1 MNSPICWFSSQVYLI
16 DHSFSHSDPH
26 QIDFIMIISIDIDC
40 YRVVFENLSIQWMK
54 IVDGRLIRVLMIEV
68 NMITYEWNRDDL
80 KENENMKD
88 EVDMNWLFVWRRV
101 FEIVNWYWLNRCNDI
116 ESIEIEYENDDDL
129 MRIVSF
135 RTTIWDNNDMRMIEY
150 DDWIEWIWIELEM
163 I

>member
-1 MNSPICWFSSQVYLI
+1 MKCWKNWKEERDTDL
-16 DHSFSHSDPH
+16 
-26 QIDFIMIISIDIDC
+26 
-40 YRVVFENLSIQWMK
+40 RVLDEDSW
-54 IVDGRLIRVLMIEV
+54 RLIRVLMIEV

-129 MRIVSF
+129 MRF
-135 RTTIWDNNDMRMIEY
+135 RQVVWKEENQWMYQMDWTIFESTV
-150 DDWIEWIWIELEM
+150 IW
-163 I
+163 

>member
-1 MNSPICWFSSQVYLI
+1 
-16 DHSFSHSDPH
+16 
-26 QIDFIMIISIDIDC
+26 
-40 YRVVFENLSIQWMK
+40 
-54 IVDGRLIRVLMIEV
+54 MIEV

-150 DDWIEWIWIELEM
+150 DDWIEWIWIEDEM
-163 I
+163 IREWVEWQWDSIWR

>member
-1 MNSPICWFSSQVYLI
+1 MKCWKNWKEERDTDL
-16 DHSFSHSDPH
+16 
-26 QIDFIMIISIDIDC
+26 
-40 YRVVFENLSIQWMK
+40 RVLDEDSW
-54 IVDGRLIRVLMIEV
+54 RLIRVLMIEV
-68 NMITYEWNRDDL
+68 NMITYEWNKDDL

-116 ESIEIEYENDDDL
+116 ESIEMEYENDDDL

-150 DDWIEWIWIELEM
+150 DDWIEWIWIEDEM

>member
-1 MNSPICWFSSQVYLI
+1 MNYVITEKKRYW
-16 DHSFSHSDPH
+16 
-26 QIDFIMIISIDIDC
+26 
-40 YRVVFENLSIQWMK
+40 FENDGMK
-54 IVDGRLIRVLMIEV
+54 IVDWRLIRVLMIEV

-135 RTTIWDNNDMRMIEY
+135 RITIWDNNDMRMIEY
-150 DDWIEWIWIELEM
+150 DDWIEWIWIEDEM
-163 I
+163 IREWVEWQWDSIWR

>member
-1 MNSPICWFSSQVYLI
+1 MLKELKRRKRYW
-16 DHSFSHSDPH
+16 
-26 QIDFIMIISIDIDC
+26 
-40 YRVVFENLSIQWMK
+40 FENDGMK
-54 IVDGRLIRVLMIEV
+54 IVDWRLIRVLMIEV

-129 MRIVSF
+129 MRF
-135 RTTIWDNNDMRMIEY
+135 RQVVWKEENQWMYQMDWTIFESTV
-150 DDWIEWIWIELEM
+150 IW
-163 I
+163 

>member
-1 MNSPICWFSSQVYLI
+1 MLILSSQVYLT

-26 QIDFIMIISIDIDC
+26 QIDFMMIISIDIDC

-54 IVDGRLIRVLMIEV
+54 IVDWRLIRVLMIEV

-135 RTTIWDNNDMRMIEY
+135 RITIWDNNDMRMIEY
-150 DDWIEWIWIELEM
+150 DDWIEWIWIEDEM

>member
-1 MNSPICWFSSQVYLI
+1 MKCWKNWKEERDTDL
-16 DHSFSHSDPH
+16 
-26 QIDFIMIISIDIDC
+26 
-40 YRVVFENLSIQWMK
+40 RVLDEDDW
-54 IVDGRLIRVLMIEV
+54 RLIRVLMIEV

-135 RTTIWDNNDMRMIEY
+135 RTTIWDNNDMIMIEY

>member
-1 MNSPICWFSSQVYLI
+1 MLRIKREWNKERDTDLTVLDEDDW
-16 DHSFSHSDPH
+16 
-26 QIDFIMIISIDIDC
+26 
-40 YRVVFENLSIQWMK
+40 
-54 IVDGRLIRVLMIEV
+54 RLIRVLMIEV

-129 MRIVSF
+129 MRRVSF
-135 RTTIWDNNDMRMIEY
+135 RITIWDNNDMRMIEY
-150 DDWIEWIWIELEM
+150 DDWIEWIWIEWEM

>member
-1 MNSPICWFSSQVYLI
+1 MKCWKNWKEERDTDL
-16 DHSFSHSDPH
+16 
-26 QIDFIMIISIDIDC
+26 
-40 YRVVFENLSIQWMK
+40 RVLDEDSW
-54 IVDGRLIRVLMIEV
+54 RLIRVLMIEV

-135 RTTIWDNNDMRMIEY
+135 RITIWDSNDMIMIEY
-150 DDWIEWIWIELEM
+150 DDWIEWIWIELEIM
-163 I
+163 

>member
-1 MNSPICWFSSQVYLI
+1 MNYVITEKKRYW
-16 DHSFSHSDPH
+16 
-26 QIDFIMIISIDIDC
+26 
-40 YRVVFENLSIQWMK
+40 FENDGMK
-54 IVDGRLIRVLMIEV
+54 IVDWRLIRVLMIEV

-135 RTTIWDNNDMRMIEY
+135 RITIWDNNDMRMIEY
-150 DDWIEWIWIELEM
+150 DDWIEWIWIEDEM

>member
-1 MNSPICWFSSQVYLI
+1 
-16 DHSFSHSDPH
+16 
-26 QIDFIMIISIDIDC
+26 MIISIDIDC

-150 DDWIEWIWIELEM
+150 DDWIEWIWIEDEM
-163 I
+163 IRAWVEW

>member
-1 MNSPICWFSSQVYLI
+1 MLKELKRRKRYW
-16 DHSFSHSDPH
+16 
-26 QIDFIMIISIDIDC
+26 
-40 YRVVFENLSIQWMK
+40 FENDGMK
-54 IVDGRLIRVLMIEV
+54 IVDWRLIRVLMIEV

-101 FEIVNWYWLNRCNDI
+101 FETVNWYWLNRCNDI
-116 ESIEIEYENDDDL
+116 ESIEIEYENDDL
-129 MRIVSF
+129 MRRVSF
-135 RTTIWDNNDMRMIEY
+135 RITIWDNNDMRMIEY

>member
-1 MNSPICWFSSQVYLI
+1 MKCWKNWKEERDTDL
-16 DHSFSHSDPH
+16 
-26 QIDFIMIISIDIDC
+26 
-40 YRVVFENLSIQWMK
+40 RVLDEDDW
-54 IVDGRLIRVLMIEV
+54 RLIRVLMIEV
-68 NMITYEWNRDDL
+68 NMITYEWNKDDL

-116 ESIEIEYENDDDL
+116 ESIEMEYENDDDL

-135 RTTIWDNNDMRMIEY
+135 RTTIWDNNDMIMIEY
-150 DDWIEWIWIELEM
+150 DDWIEWIWIEDEM

>member
-1 MNSPICWFSSQVYLI
+1 MKCWKNWKEERDTDL
-16 DHSFSHSDPH
+16 
-26 QIDFIMIISIDIDC
+26 
-40 YRVVFENLSIQWMK
+40 RVLDEDDW
-54 IVDGRLIRVLMIEV
+54 RLIRVLMIEV
-68 NMITYEWNRDDL
+68 NMITYEWNKDDL

-150 DDWIEWIWIELEM
+150 DDWIEWIWIEDEM

>member
-1 MNSPICWFSSQVYLI
+1 MILNGQVYLI
-16 DHSFSHSDPH
+16 DHSFSHSDPY

-135 RTTIWDNNDMRMIEY
+135 RTTIWDNNDMIMIEY
-150 DDWIEWIWIELEM
+150 DDWIEWIWIEDEM

>member
-1 MNSPICWFSSQVYLI
+1 MKCWKNWKEERDTDL
-16 DHSFSHSDPH
+16 
-26 QIDFIMIISIDIDC
+26 
-40 YRVVFENLSIQWMK
+40 RVLDEDSW
-54 IVDGRLIRVLMIEV
+54 RLIRVLMIEV

-135 RTTIWDNNDMRMIEY
+135 RITIWDNNDMRMIEY
-150 DDWIEWIWIELEM
+150 DDWIEWIWIEDEM

>member
-1 MNSPICWFSSQVYLI
+1 MKCWKNWKEERDTDL
-16 DHSFSHSDPH
+16 
-26 QIDFIMIISIDIDC
+26 
-40 YRVVFENLSIQWMK
+40 RVLDEDDW
-54 IVDGRLIRVLMIEV
+54 RLIRVLMIEV

-150 DDWIEWIWIELEM
+150 DDWIEWIWIEDEM

>member
-1 MNSPICWFSSQVYLI
+1 MKCWKNWKEERDTDL
-16 DHSFSHSDPH
+16 
-26 QIDFIMIISIDIDC
+26 
-40 YRVVFENLSIQWMK
+40 RVLDEDDW
-54 IVDGRLIRVLMIEV
+54 RLIRVLMIEV

-135 RTTIWDNNDMRMIEY
+135 RITIWDSNDMIMIEY
-150 DDWIEWIWIELEM
+150 DDWIEWIWIEDEM
-163 I
+163 IREWVEWQWDSIWR

>member
-1 MNSPICWFSSQVYLI
+1 MKCWKNWKEERDTDL
-16 DHSFSHSDPH
+16 
-26 QIDFIMIISIDIDC
+26 
-40 YRVVFENLSIQWMK
+40 RVLDEDDW
-54 IVDGRLIRVLMIEV
+54 RLIRVLMIEV

-129 MRIVSF
+129 MRF
-135 RTTIWDNNDMRMIEY
+135 RQVVWKEENQWMYQMDWTIFESTV
-150 DDWIEWIWIELEM
+150 IW
-163 I
+163 

>member
-1 MNSPICWFSSQVYLI
+1 MKCWKNWKEERDTDL
-16 DHSFSHSDPH
+16 
-26 QIDFIMIISIDIDC
+26 
-40 YRVVFENLSIQWMK
+40 RVLDEDDW
-54 IVDGRLIRVLMIEV
+54 RLIRVLMIEV

-101 FEIVNWYWLNRCNDI
+101 FETVNWYWLNRCNDI

-150 DDWIEWIWIELEM
+150 DDWIEWIWIEDEM

>member
-1 MNSPICWFSSQVYLI
+1 MKCWKNWKEERDTDL
-16 DHSFSHSDPH
+16 
-26 QIDFIMIISIDIDC
+26 
-40 YRVVFENLSIQWMK
+40 RVLDEDDW
-54 IVDGRLIRVLMIEV
+54 RLIRVLMIEV
-68 NMITYEWNRDDL
+68 NMITYEWNKDDL

-116 ESIEIEYENDDDL
+116 ESIEMEYENDDDL

-150 DDWIEWIWIELEM
+150 DDWIEWIWIEDEM

>member
-1 MNSPICWFSSQVYLI
+1 
-16 DHSFSHSDPH
+16 
-26 QIDFIMIISIDIDC
+26 
-40 YRVVFENLSIQWMK
+40 
-54 IVDGRLIRVLMIEV
+54 MIEV

-135 RTTIWDNNDMRMIEY
+135 RITIWDNNDMRMIEY
-150 DDWIEWIWIELEM
+150 DDWIEWIWIEDEM
-163 I
+163 IRAWVEW